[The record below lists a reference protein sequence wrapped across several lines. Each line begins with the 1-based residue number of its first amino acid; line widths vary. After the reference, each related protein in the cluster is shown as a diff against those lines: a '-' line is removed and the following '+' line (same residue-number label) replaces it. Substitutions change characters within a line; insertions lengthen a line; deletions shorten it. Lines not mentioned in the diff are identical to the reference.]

1 MTLKEMTEDR
11 SVRELFAQLWVG
23 GERNLQG
30 IMKLW
35 GQRQWRA
42 ITTSRPQGARGR
54 SRAVVVGQSLPAGVV
69 AFGKG
74 TQHCQHTAW

>member
-1 MTLKEMTEDR
+1 MALKEMTEDR
-11 SVRELFAQLWVG
+11 SVRELFAQLWAG

-30 IMKLW
+30 IMKPW

-42 ITTSRPQGARGR
+42 ITTFSPQGARGG
-54 SRAVVVGQSLPAGVV
+54 SRAVVVGESSWGVV